1 MKKLAILAAAVAAVS
16 FATPS
21 MAAPLDFN
29 GYLRAGLGSAKN
41 GRDVSVEK
49 NKLGRLGNE
58 NDVWGEFGLN

>member
-41 GRDVSVEK
+41 GRDVSV
-49 NKLGRLGNE
+49 
-58 NDVWGEFGLN
+58 